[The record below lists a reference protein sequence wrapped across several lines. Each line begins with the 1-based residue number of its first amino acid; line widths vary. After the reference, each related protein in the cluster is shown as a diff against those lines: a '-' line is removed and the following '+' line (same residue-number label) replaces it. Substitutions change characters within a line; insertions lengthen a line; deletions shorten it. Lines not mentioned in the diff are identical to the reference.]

1 MAAYISQP
9 TRSRRFI
16 KVYLATWALLAVA
29 ALAYLAVLAFQ
40 PSQSTAP
47 RTQVAEPDPGQ
58 AMRAMAKATV
68 EMGTMR
74 RNLSDI
80 QKDVSDLKDAAVQNE
95 ARDKSVNTRL
105 TIVEERLANIDADN
119 PRRQG
124 KGRRQDAAQGTRWTS
139 DCARHQCA
147 GGNGGDYKQE

>member
-105 TIVEERLANIDADN
+105 TIVEERLANIDAETPAGKAKAADKTQRKAPDGT
-119 PRRQG
+119 PRR
-124 KGRRQDAAQGTRWTS
+124 
-139 DCARHQCA
+139 ARHQCA